1 MSMKSPVTTRR
12 DLLSLIGALAAL
24 PAARLGAATSKAE
37 GEPYSFQ
44 TLKARAAALA
54 RRPHVP
60 PPAPAPGVAKVSY
73 DALNAIHYKGSATR
87 LRGSRDDGGVRFF
100 PITQFQ
106 PTQVG
111 ISLVEGG
118 FAKPLHYSP
127 DLFDMPADSPLRALG
142 EGGGLSGFRVMNRT
156 GESDWLAFAGASY
169 FRSSGALDQYGQSAR
184 GLAIDTGGPMPE
196 EFPSFTDFWLGRDAE
211 GALIVDALL
220 QGPRV
225 VGAYRF
231 VNSKTEAGVVQEV
244 QMSLHVRAAIERLG
258 IAPLTSMFWYDQS
271 NRDKAVDWRPEIH
284 DSDGLLMLNGK
295 GERIWRPLGN
305 PPHVMVNSFADTGA
319 RGFGL
324 MQRDRDFDHYQDDGV
339 FYDKRPTSWIEPK
352 GDWGA
357 GAVTLVELPTDT
369 ETQDNIVAFWV
380 PARPVK
386 AGATL
391 DLAYR
396 LRWIAGEPL
405 PEGPA
410 RVIDFWRGS
419 AGPPGSPPTP
429 GATKLVI
436 DFHGNALAGLDRSS
450 GVASDV
456 TATRGKVLNQA
467 TYNVV
472 GRPNRWRLT
481 TDIAPEGKEPADI
494 RAVLRDR
501 AGKALTE
508 ICISQLFQA

>member
-1 MSMKSPVTTRR
+1 M
-12 DLLSLIGALAAL
+12 GAIAAL
-24 PAARLGAATSKAE
+24 PAARLSAATA
-37 GEPYSFQ
+37 GTAGQPYSWEA
-44 TLKARAAALA
+44 LKARAAALA
-54 RRPHVP
+54 RKPYVP
-60 PPAPAPGVAKVSY
+60 PPKPAPGVAAISY
-73 DALNAIHYKGSATR
+73 DALNAIHYRGDKTQLTGSK
-87 LRGSRDDGGVRFF
+87 DDGGVRFF

-106 PTQVG
+106 PTPVG
-111 ISLVEGG
+111 IYLVAGG
-118 FAKPLHYSP
+118 VAKPLEFSP
-127 DLFDMPADSPLRALG
+127 SLFDMPADSPLGKLG
-142 EGGGLSGFRVMNRT
+142 ANGGLSGFRVMNKT

-169 FRSSGALDQYGQSAR
+169 FRSSGMLDQYGQSAR
-184 GLAIDTGGPMPE
+184 GLAIDTGGPLPE
-196 EFPSFTDFWLGRDAE
+196 EFPSFTDFWLGRDAD

-225 VGAYRF
+225 VGAYHF
-231 VNSKTEAGVVQEV
+231 VNRKTDHGVIQDVT
-244 QMSLHVRAAIERLG
+244 MSLHVRKPIERLG

-271 NRDKAVDWRPEIH
+271 NREKGIDWRPEIH

-295 GERIWRPLGN
+295 GERIWRPLNN
-305 PPHVMVNSFADTGA
+305 PPHVVVNSFADTGS

-339 FYDKRPTSWIEPK
+339 FYDKRPTAWIEPK
-352 GDWGA
+352 GDWGP
-357 GAVTLVELPTDT
+357 GAVTLVELSTDT
-369 ETQDNIVAFWV
+369 ETNDNIVAFWV

-436 DFHGNALAGLDRSS
+436 DFLGETLSGLDRGS
-450 GVASDV
+450 GVTPEV
-456 TATRGKVLNQA
+456 TVTHGKALNQA
-467 TYNVV
+467 AYNIV

-481 TDIAPEGKEPADI
+481 TDIAPDGKEPADV
-494 RAVLRDR
+494 RALLRDKSGR
-501 AGKALTE
+501 ILTE
-508 ICISQLFQA
+508 ICITQLFQP